1 MAKVL
6 LADDDCDFREA
17 LEEALRT
24 QGFEVVVAGNVDEA
38 CRVVGLGGID
48 VIVSDVRM
56 PGDGSTL
63 PNRLRTIPEAPPV
76 ILITAFDEPGMRA
89 RVLWD
94 GAAAYL
100 QKPVELDWLR
110 RAIESALAGTTS
122 PP

>member
-24 QGFEVVVAGNVDEA
+24 QGFEVVVVGDVDEA
-38 CRVVGLGGID
+38 CRVVALGGID
-48 VIVSDVRM
+48 VVVSDVRM

-63 PNRLRTIPEAPPV
+63 PNRLRTIPDAPPV

-100 QKPVELDWLR
+100 QKPLELEWLR
-110 RAIESALAGTTS
+110 RTIESAVAKTTS
-122 PP
+122 PA

>member
-6 LADDDCDFREA
+6 LADDDYDFREA

-24 QGFEVVVAGNVDEA
+24 RGFEVVVAGDVEEA
-38 CRVVGLGGID
+38 CRVIALGGID
-48 VIVSDVRM
+48 VVVSDVRM

-63 PNRLRTIPEAPPV
+63 PNRLRTVPDAPPV
-76 ILITAFDEPGMRA
+76 ILITAFDEPGMRT
-89 RVLWD
+89 RVLWE